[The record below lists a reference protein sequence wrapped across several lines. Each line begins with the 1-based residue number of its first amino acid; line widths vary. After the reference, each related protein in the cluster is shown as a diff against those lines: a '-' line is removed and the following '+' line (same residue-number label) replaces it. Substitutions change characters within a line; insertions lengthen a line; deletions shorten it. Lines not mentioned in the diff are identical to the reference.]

1 MHHFLQSKDQN
12 SLSEF
17 KYQIILLEMDRFKW
31 SQGQLN
37 KPNEE
42 SVYEQNSVTVYNLD
56 TRTTF
61 TTGRLQLT
69 SNRLI
74 WHSPTDPSCKIELDL
89 SSIVGVDLK
98 QAHKTDHASRFDR
111 TYFTRLVVSLD
122 PAFNAF
128 DHLSIIDKSKKNQ
141 FIYFLIFQKVATI
154 ILNHF

>member
-1 MHHFLQSKDQN
+1 
-12 SLSEF
+12 
-17 KYQIILLEMDRFKW
+17 MDRFKW

-42 SVYEQNSVTVYNLD
+42 SVHEQNSVTVYNLD

-69 SNRLI
+69 SHRLI
-74 WHSPTDPSCKIELDL
+74 WHSPADSSCKIELDL
-89 SSIVGVDLK
+89 SSIVGADLK

-122 PAFNAF
+122 PGFNAF
-128 DHLSIIDKSKKNQ
+128 DHLSIIDKSKKNYIFFWFFKKAQ
-141 FIYFLIFQKVATI
+141 RSFWSIFKKLLAKVYFF
-154 ILNHF
+154 HFLAKI